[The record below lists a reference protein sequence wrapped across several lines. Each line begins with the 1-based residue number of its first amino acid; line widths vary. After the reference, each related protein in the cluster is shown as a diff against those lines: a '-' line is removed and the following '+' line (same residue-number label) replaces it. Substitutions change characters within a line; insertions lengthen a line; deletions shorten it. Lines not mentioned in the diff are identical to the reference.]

1 MKRIIA
7 TFMVLLSVAAAYAQ
21 DRNEPLIDR
30 GLFRDIVNIC
40 SVLMVMYIITYL
52 ILEILQRNL
61 DYRLKSKIVDAGTQE
76 GIVNH
81 LLVNKKRD
89 NRKVILQ
96 WTCVLLSIGAG
107 LSIINFARPFG
118 LHSIAIMAFSLGGG
132 LLAYYLI
139 SGRVNKDDIK

>member
-1 MKRIIA
+1 
-7 TFMVLLSVAAAYAQ
+7 VLLSVAAANAQ

-30 GLFRDIVNIC
+30 GLIRDIVNIC
-40 SVLMVMYIITYL
+40 SILMVMYIITYL

-61 DYRLKSKIVDAGTQE
+61 DHRLKNKIVDSGTQE
-76 GIVNH
+76 GVINH
-81 LLVNKKRD
+81 LLANKKSD

-107 LSIINFARPFG
+107 LSIIDIARPFG
-118 LHSIAIMAFSLGGG
+118 LHSIAIMAFSLGAG

-139 SGRVNKDDIK
+139 SGRVGKKDK

>member
-7 TFMVLLSVAAAYAQ
+7 TFTVFLSVAAAYAQ

-30 GLFRDIVNIC
+30 GMIRDTLNIGGI
-40 SVLMVMYIITYL
+40 LMVMYIITYL

-61 DYRLKSKIVDAGTQE
+61 DHRLKSKIIESGTQE
-76 GIVNH
+76 GIVSR
-81 LLVNKKRD
+81 LLANKKRD

-96 WTCVLLSIGAG
+96 WICVLLSIGGG
-107 LSIINFARPFG
+107 LSIINFAQPFG
-118 LHSIAIMAFSLGGG
+118 LHSIAIMAFSLGAG

-139 SGRVNKDDIK
+139 SGRAGKDDL

>member
-7 TFMVLLSVAAAYAQ
+7 TFTALLAFAAANAQ

-30 GLFRDIVNIC
+30 SLLFDIINIC
-40 SVLMVMYIITYL
+40 GMLAVLYL
-52 ILEILQRNL
+52 ITSFILGILQRNL
-61 DYRLKSKIVDAGTQE
+61 DHRLRNKIIESGTQE
-76 GIVNH
+76 GVISH
-81 LLVNKKRD
+81 LLVNKKSD

-118 LHSIAIMAFSLGGG
+118 LHSIAIMAFSLGAG

-139 SGRVNKDDIK
+139 SRRVSNDDK

>member
-1 MKRIIA
+1 M
-7 TFMVLLSVAAAYAQ
+7 LLSVAAANAQ

-30 GLFRDIVNIC
+30 GLIRDIVNIC
-40 SVLMVMYIITYL
+40 SILMVMYIITYL

-61 DYRLKSKIVDAGTQE
+61 DHRLKNKIVDSGTQE
-76 GIVNH
+76 GVINH
-81 LLVNKKRD
+81 LLANKKSD

-107 LSIINFARPFG
+107 LSIIDIARPFG
-118 LHSIAIMAFSLGGG
+118 LHSIAIMAFSLGAG

-139 SGRVNKDDIK
+139 SGRVGKKDK

>member
-1 MKRIIA
+1 
-7 TFMVLLSVAAAYAQ
+7 MVLVSVAAAYAQ

-30 GLFRDIVNIC
+30 GLIRDVVNIC
-40 SVLMVMYIITYL
+40 GILMVMYIIVYL

-61 DYRLKSKIVDAGTQE
+61 DHRLKSRIIESGTQE
-76 GIVNH
+76 GVVGH
-81 LLVNKKRD
+81 LLMNKKSD

-118 LHSIAIMAFSLGGG
+118 LHSIAIMAFSLGAG

-139 SGRVNKDDIK
+139 SGRGSKGNI

>member
-7 TFMVLLSVAAAYAQ
+7 TFTVLLLVAAAYAQ

-30 GLFRDIVNIC
+30 GLIRDIVNIC
-40 SVLMVMYIITYL
+40 GILMVMYIITYL
-52 ILEILQRNL
+52 ILEVLQRNL
-61 DYRLKSKIVDAGTQE
+61 DHRLKNKIVESGTQE
-76 GIVNH
+76 GVISH
-81 LLVNKKRD
+81 LLVNKKSD

-107 LSIINFARPFG
+107 LSIINFSRPFG
-118 LHSIAIMAFSLGGG
+118 LHSIAIMAFSLGAG

-139 SGRVNKDDIK
+139 SGRVGKDQ